1 MDEKN
6 IRIYAQLMRDFD
18 LSAFELKENGCEL
31 RLERS
36 VTQVPVQIAAQVP
49 TAAPTAALEQ
59 PAAEEPADDSTA
71 VRSPMIGVFYSA
83 PAENASPFVSV
94 GDHVSK
100 GDVICI
106 IEAMKLMNEITSEY
120 NGTITEICVGN
131 GQAVDYGHLLFR
143 LKKDE

>member
-31 RLERS
+31 RLERTI
-36 VTQVPVQIAAQVP
+36 TQAPVQVSVPAPAAVP
-49 TAAPTAALEQ
+49 AVSEQ
-59 PAAEEPADDSTA
+59 PAAPAEAVDDAT
-71 VRSPMIGVFYSA
+71 VIRSPMIGVFYSA

-106 IEAMKLMNEITSEY
+106 IEAMKLMNEIVSDY

-131 GQAVDYGHLLFR
+131 GQAVDYGHPLFR
-143 LKKDE
+143 LEKDV